1 MIPPGVQER
10 RKQQPL
16 YICFTILY
24 TIWNSKETRVLLYK
38 VGKKKIYFTSTIT
51 CGKSKTFLLN
61 QNLVNL

>member
-38 VGKKKIYFTSTIT
+38 VGKKRYT
-51 CGKSKTFLLN
+51 LHPQLPVEN
-61 QNLVNL
+61 QRLIC